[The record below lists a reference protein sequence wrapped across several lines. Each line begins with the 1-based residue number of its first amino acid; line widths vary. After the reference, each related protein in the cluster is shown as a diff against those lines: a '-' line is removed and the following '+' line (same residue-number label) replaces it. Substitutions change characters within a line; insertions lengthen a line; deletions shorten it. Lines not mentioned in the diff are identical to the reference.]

1 MEQFFI
7 DAIIRYMNTRYGIYL
22 GALVLSGVLPI
33 VASAACIPLIG
44 TLQLGTKSEEVRM
57 LQQFLNTRASTTV
70 AYIGS
75 GSIGNETNYFGP
87 ATKNAVVKFQT
98 IFANEVLV
106 PAGLSEATGIVGK
119 FSREEINKQLC
130 AQGGVKPV
138 TTTTVTQKAA
148 QENFAKEIALRS
160 EALAEKINALRLSV
174 ATNIA
179 KTQSSFA
186 GTTLVPQSS
195 ITPPALDSSSKDL
208 PLQIFTIDPFIAK
221 IGDRVTIKGTGIVA
235 GTSVRIGGTA
245 YPLTIVSDGSAAT
258 FEIKTGFP
266 LGKYY
271 ATLENSG
278 KKSNDRVFVVVADT
292 TKIPVIEGISP
303 DTGNIGT
310 TITLTGQNF
319 AAKNDIF
326 TSIGTIYDV
335 RSSDG
340 KTLSFPVTA
349 DTTYLN
355 NNGKI
360 IPYLAY
366 FVAVVNEN
374 GISGFKEF
382 KIR

>member
-1 MEQFFI
+1 
-7 DAIIRYMNTRYGIYL
+7 MNTRYGIYL